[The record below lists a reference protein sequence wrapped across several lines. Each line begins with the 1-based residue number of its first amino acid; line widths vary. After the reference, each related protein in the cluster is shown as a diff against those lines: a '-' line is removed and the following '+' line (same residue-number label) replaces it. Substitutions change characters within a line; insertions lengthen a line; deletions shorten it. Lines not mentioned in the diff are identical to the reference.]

1 MILLTSGIS
10 CVVQDSISRI
20 RPLQVS
26 KHPCCI
32 LHRIYIY
39 MYLHVSIN
47 PSHTPQP
54 YMRIFYWNSL
64 AAQPMNLSPLYIVKE
79 IKLLLMT
86 VALIYKE
93 VVKLLGITVPSGAIV
108 PTTVTGVPLAT
119 TWPGKSIPPDTASPP
134 STTSASTS
142 SASANPNSTLGNTTQ
157 SANSAMKTGP
167 SSFLAVLASIVA
179 LTFLTTHVEATTC
192 DSICNEDVAWP
203 DVSSTP
209 QRGTSKTSTDFTY
222 YLL

>member
-1 MILLTSGIS
+1 
-10 CVVQDSISRI
+10 
-20 RPLQVS
+20 
-26 KHPCCI
+26 
-32 LHRIYIY
+32 
-39 MYLHVSIN
+39 
-47 PSHTPQP
+47 
-54 YMRIFYWNSL
+54 
-64 AAQPMNLSPLYIVKE
+64 MNLSPLYIVKE

-93 VVKLLGITVPSGAIV
+93 VVKLLGVTVPSGAIV

-134 STTSASTS
+134 PTTSASTS
-142 SASANPNSTLGNTTQ
+142 SASANPNSTPGNTTQ

-179 LTFLTTHVEATTC
+179 LTLLTTHVEATTC
-192 DSICNEDVAWP
+192 DSVCNGDVAWP

-209 QRGTSKTSTDFTY
+209 QRGTSKIH
-222 YLL
+222 